1 MRKNS
6 FGETVILVMMVIG
19 IFLLVGMICDESAK
33 NKCILKGCDN
43 KRAPGSS
50 YCYLHKSYGKTSSG
64 SYTKSS
70 GTKSSGASS
79 NSTSGYSNSYKKSSG
94 SYSGSKTGTSGGTY
108 SGSKSKNSGS
118 SKKSSYYDG
127 YDDGYDDVYMDGDY
141 DYDRYDRDSDYADG
155 VDDALDEFDGDW
167 YKEKHRPLNGF
178 YIPLHI
184 FQHRGCRCVERR
196 VFQITQICLT
206 V

>member
-94 SYSGSKTGTSGGTY
+94 SYSGSKTKTSGSTY
-108 SGSKSKNSGS
+108 SGS
-118 SKKSSYYDG
+118 SKKSSYYDS

-141 DYDRYDRDSDYADG
+141 DYDRYDRDPDYADG

-167 YKEKHRPLNGF
+167 
-178 YIPLHI
+178 
-184 FQHRGCRCVERR
+184 
-196 VFQITQICLT
+196 
-206 V
+206 

>member
-108 SGSKSKNSGS
+108 SGSKSVRKRAVITTATMMAMTMSIWTVIMIMT
-118 SKKSSYYDG
+118 D
-127 YDDGYDDVYMDGDY
+127 MT
-141 DYDRYDRDSDYADG
+141 
-155 VDDALDEFDGDW
+155 E
-167 YKEKHRPLNGF
+167 
-178 YIPLHI
+178 IPTM
-184 FQHRGCRCVERR
+184 RTE
-196 VFQITQICLT
+196 
-206 V
+206 

>member
-118 SKKSSYYDG
+118 PLAAGMQLVEKEHFAKLNKFAGKK
-127 YDDGYDDVYMDGDY
+127 
-141 DYDRYDRDSDYADG
+141 
-155 VDDALDEFDGDW
+155 EFSQ
-167 YKEKHRPLNGF
+167 KASPCANLFLN
-178 YIPLHI
+178 
-184 FQHRGCRCVERR
+184 QRGRG
-196 VFQITQICLT
+196 TLT
-206 V
+206 VPSHTLPPSEGVGSYVYRQTEGRCR